1 MGGRKLRIG
10 WDVGAWHCDR
20 NKKSRDALVV
30 LEVGSS
36 GPELLG
42 KKSRV
47 NLRPILM
54 KFRGPELLRKMLD
67 WCGVQEPGSLDVTI
81 AIDTPLGWP
90 QAMLALVADAKLAEC
105 WEDDA
110 SNPYTRRQT
119 EIDLIK
125 KRIGQPLSA
134 VRDMIGSQS
143 TNGLHFLQATDLELY
158 SCGIWTFR
166 QDGTSITAIET
177 YPAAAIKQIPVPY
190 EETLER
196 LCESAKSTDPDT
208 KDALTCALVA
218 HLFSDVPDGYEPIP
232 ARAPEREG
240 WIILPRNS

>member
-1 MGGRKLRIG
+1 
-10 WDVGAWHCDR
+10 
-20 NKKSRDALVV
+20 
-30 LEVGSS
+30 
-36 GPELLG
+36 
-42 KKSRV
+42 
-47 NLRPILM
+47 
-54 KFRGPELLRKMLD
+54 MLD

-125 KRIGQPLSA
+125 KRIGQPLFA

-143 TNGLHFLQATDLELY
+143 TKGIHFLQATDLELY

-166 QDGTSITAIET
+166 QDDTSTTAIET

-190 EETLER
+190 KGTLER